1 MHLAFYTILF
11 ALLGWAVWTDLRSR
25 LIPNRI
31 PLAVILLFIPAAWS
45 GVVGEVWMH
54 LAVFVAVLIV
64 SVAFFAFGILGG
76 GDAKLI
82 PAVSLWAG
90 SDRLVPFLVVM
101 TLTGGLLALILLVRR
116 RLREEPSN
124 AHAGSVP
131 YAVAIAA
138 GAIAIVSEPI
148 VNAFPASFLE
158 ILRSGA

>member
-1 MHLAFYTILF
+1 MHLAFYAILF
-11 ALLGWAVWTDLRSR
+11 TFLGWAVWTDLRSR

-31 PLAVILLFIPAAWS
+31 PLAVVLLFFLAAWS
-45 GVVGEVWMH
+45 GVVDGIWMH
-54 LAVFVAVLIV
+54 LAVFAAVLAV
-64 SVAFFAFGILGG
+64 SVALFALGILGG

-101 TLTGGLLALILLVRR
+101 TLTGGLLALLLLVRR
-116 RLREEPSN
+116 RLSEASSD

-138 GAIAIVSEPI
+138 GAIAIVSEPV